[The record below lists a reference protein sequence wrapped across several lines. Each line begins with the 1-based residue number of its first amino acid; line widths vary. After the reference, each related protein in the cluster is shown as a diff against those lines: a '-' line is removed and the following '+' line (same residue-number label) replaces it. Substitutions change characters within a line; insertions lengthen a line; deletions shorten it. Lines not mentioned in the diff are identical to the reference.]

1 MDSQNRGAPRQGQQ
15 GGFLG
20 EALPSLSLGGIGQG
34 GRWCKT
40 FLRDISPGPS
50 KCSAAGP
57 LPGPASPTNRV
68 REAGSTGL
76 LLPTSPK
83 PSEAGRGK
91 PCHAERLSTVRK
103 GALESEHM
111 TWSPVPVPPL
121 THNHDSET
129 RKLLRGR
136 FGIGIKNS

>member
-1 MDSQNRGAPRQGQQ
+1 M
-15 GGFLG
+15 
-20 EALPSLSLGGIGQG
+20 
-34 GRWCKT
+34 RWCET

-50 KCSAAGP
+50 KCSAADP
-57 LPGPASPTNRV
+57 LPGPASPTNTV

-103 GALESEHM
+103 GALDSEHM

-121 THNHDSET
+121 TTMTLEPGVTERQIWNRYQE
-129 RKLLRGR
+129 LLGRVARG
-136 FGIGIKNS
+136 GMSLVQQ